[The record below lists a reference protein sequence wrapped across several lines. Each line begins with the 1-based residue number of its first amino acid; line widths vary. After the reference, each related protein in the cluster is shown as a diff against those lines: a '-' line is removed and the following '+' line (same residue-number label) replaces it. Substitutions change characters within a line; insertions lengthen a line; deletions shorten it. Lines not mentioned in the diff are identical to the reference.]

1 MAFKRLLIEKFAP
14 AVDFYFWVD
23 VVNAKDFSLP
33 WYGKHL
39 ERHSMELR
47 TLTKFVEHL
56 PISAGSVIS
65 GPQWN

>member
-39 ERHSMELR
+39 ERHSMELLLNLWNICKYQR
-47 TLTKFVEHL
+47 GTL
-56 PISAGSVIS
+56 
-65 GPQWN
+65 